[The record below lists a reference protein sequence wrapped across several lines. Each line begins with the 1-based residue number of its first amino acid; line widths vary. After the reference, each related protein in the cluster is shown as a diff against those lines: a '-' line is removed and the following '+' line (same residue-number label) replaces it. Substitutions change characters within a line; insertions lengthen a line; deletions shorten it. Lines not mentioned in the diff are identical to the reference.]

1 MKIDRIIIE
10 PKANIR
16 DALKKINDAGKKCL
30 LVCNKGKFLG
40 TLSDGDI
47 RKALLKNV
55 GMEKE
60 IESVFNKNSYSLID
74 KEYSQSEIKEIFLEK
89 KFDIIPVL
97 DKNSSPVKI
106 IEWSDVF
113 DVKRIHE
120 TIDMPVVIMAGGK
133 GTRLK
138 PFTNVLPKPLIPLNE
153 RTVIEQIIEGFTNS
167 GVEDFYMTI
176 NYKGKI
182 LKAFFEELD
191 PSYNLKFVEE
201 STPLGTAGSLSKLQG
216 EIDKTFIVANCDVII
231 DIDHNDLVDFH
242 KSNGCAITLVASAK
256 EIIIPYGSCEIN
268 KDGHLQKISEKP
280 KLDYLINTGLY
291 VLEPSVL
298 DLIPKNTFFHITDLI
313 NLVKKDKKV
322 GVFPIDDSAWVDIGQ
337 WEEYRNAVKKLN

>member
-1 MKIDRIIIE
+1 MKIDKIIIE
-10 PKANIR
+10 PTAHIR

-30 LVCNKGKFLG
+30 LVCSEGKFLG

-47 RKALLKNV
+47 RKALLKNM

-60 IESVFNKNSYSLID
+60 IESLFNKNSYSLID
-74 KEYSQSEIKEIFLEK
+74 KEYSQSEIKKIFLKK

-97 DKNSSPVKI
+97 NKKGCPIKI

-113 DVKRIHE
+113 DKKRIHE
-120 TIDMPVVIMAGGK
+120 TIDLPVVIMAGGK

-153 RTVIEQIIEGFTNS
+153 RTVIEQIIEGFTSS

-191 PSYNLKFVEE
+191 PSYSMQFVEE
-201 STPLGTAGSLSKLQG
+201 SKPLGTAGSLSKLKG
-216 EIDKTFIVANCDVII
+216 VLNKTFIVANCDVII
-231 DIDHNDLVDFH
+231 DIDHNDLVNFH
-242 KSNGCAITLVASAK
+242 KSNDCVITLVASTK
-256 EIIIPYGSCEIN
+256 EIIIPYGSCEIG
-268 KDGHLQKISEKP
+268 KDGYLQKISEKP
-280 KLDYLINTGLY
+280 RLDYLINTGLY
-291 VLEPSVL
+291 VLDPSVL
-298 DLIPKNTFFHITDLI
+298 DLIPEDTFFHITDLI

-337 WEEYRNAVKKLN
+337 WEEYRNAVKRLN